1 MFVVQSIMEV
11 VAVINDETKR
21 KLRELNLN
29 EIVTALESQ
38 QMDINCV
45 TLPFDERMQRLVDYV
60 YQEKYNSKIQRL
72 MKLSKFRLPKAEVN
86 DIYYL
91 NRGIDRQLIQELSTC
106 QFIGSNSNIIFQGFT
121 GSGKTYLSCALGR
134 QACKHQIRTRYVRL
148 PDLLM
153 EYDEATLLP
162 KGTVKLLKKYSNY
175 DLLILDEWLLEDI
188 SEEEEQHF
196 IFELIE
202 RRHDSTSTI
211 FCTQYR
217 KEDWHSRLGGGVHAD
232 AIMDRIVH
240 NAVWVET
247 GSMNM
252 REYYSKQNFIR

>member
-1 MFVVQSIMEV
+1 MFVEQNIMEV
-11 VAVINDETKR
+11 EVVINDETKR
-21 KLRELNLN
+21 KLRELNLS
-29 EIVTALESQ
+29 ELITAMESQ
-38 QMDINCV
+38 QNDIHST
-45 TLPFDERMQRLVDYV
+45 TLSFDERMQRLIDYL
-60 YQEKYNSKIQRL
+60 YQEKYNSRIQRL
-72 MKLSKFRLPKAEVN
+72 MKLSKFRLAKAEVN

-91 NRGIDRQLIQELSTC
+91 NRGIDKGLIQELSTC

-121 GSGKTYLSCALGR
+121 GSGKTYLACALGR
-134 QACKHQIRTRYVRL
+134 QACKYQIRTKYVRL
-148 PDLLM
+148 PDLLV
-153 EYDEATLLP
+153 EYDESTLLT
-162 KGTVKLLKKYSNY
+162 KGTVKLLKKYTNFG
-175 DLLILDEWLLEDI
+175 LLILDEWLLEDI
-188 SEEEEQHF
+188 SEEEQHF

-217 KEDWHSRLGGGVHAD
+217 KEDWHARLGGGVHAD

-252 REYYSKQNFIR
+252 REYYSKQGYIR

>member
-1 MFVVQSIMEV
+1 M
-11 VAVINDETKR
+11 INDETKR
-21 KLRELNLN
+21 KLRELNLS
-29 EIVTALESQ
+29 ELVTALETQ
-38 QMDINCV
+38 QRDIHSAAL
-45 TLPFDERMQRLVDYV
+45 TFDERIQRLVDYL

-72 MKLSKFRLPKAEVN
+72 MKLSKFRLPKAETN
-86 DIYYL
+86 DIYYS
-91 NRGIDRQLIQELSTC
+91 NRGIDKNLIQELSTC
-106 QFIGSNSNIIFQGFT
+106 QFIGTSSNVIFQGFT

-134 QACKHQIRTRYVRL
+134 QACKYQIRTRYIRL

-153 EYDEATLLP
+153 EYDESTLTT
-162 KGTVKLLKKYSNY
+162 KGKVKLLKKYSSFG
-175 DLLILDEWLLEDI
+175 LLILDEWLLEDI
-188 SEEEEQHF
+188 SEEEQHF

-202 RRHDSTSTI
+202 RRHDQTSTI

-217 KEDWHSRLGGGVHAD
+217 REDWHSRLGGGVHAD

-252 REYYSKQNFIR
+252 REYYSNQNTFK

>member
-1 MFVVQSIMEV
+1 MYVVQNIMEV

-21 KLRELNLN
+21 KLRELNLG
-29 EIVTALESQ
+29 ELIVALESQ
-38 QMDINCV
+38 QSDINSV
-45 TLPFDERMQRLVDYV
+45 TLPFDERVQRLVDYI

-72 MKLSKFRLPKAEVN
+72 MKLSKFRLPKAEIN
-86 DIYYL
+86 DIYYS
-91 NRGIDRQLIQELSTC
+91 NRGMDRQLLQELSTC

-121 GSGKTYLSCALGR
+121 GSGKTYLACAFGR
-134 QACKHQIRTRYVRL
+134 QACKNQIRTKYVRL
-148 PDLLM
+148 PDLLV
-153 EYDEATLLP
+153 EYDESKLLT
-162 KGTVKLLKKYSNY
+162 KGTVKLLKKYSSY
-175 DLLILDEWLLEDI
+175 GLLILDEWLLEDI
-188 SEEEEQHF
+188 SEGEQHF

-202 RRHDSTSTI
+202 RRHDLSSTI

-217 KEDWHSRLGGGVHAD
+217 KEDWHNRLGGGVHAD

-252 REYYSKQNFIR
+252 REYYSKQSYIR

>member
-1 MFVVQSIMEV
+1 M
-11 VAVINDETKR
+11 INDETKR
-21 KLRELNLN
+21 KLRELNLS
-29 EIVTALESQ
+29 ELVTALETQ
-38 QMDINCV
+38 QRDIHSAAL
-45 TLPFDERMQRLVDYV
+45 TFDERIQRLVDYL

-72 MKLSKFRLPKAEVN
+72 MKLSKFRLPKAETN
-86 DIYYL
+86 DIYYS
-91 NRGIDRQLIQELSTC
+91 NRGIDKNLIQELSTC
-106 QFIGSNSNIIFQGFT
+106 QFIGTSSNVIFQGFT

-134 QACKHQIRTRYVRL
+134 QACKYQIRTRYIRL

-153 EYDEATLLP
+153 EYDESTLTT
-162 KGTVKLLKKYSNY
+162 KGKVKLLKKYSSFG
-175 DLLILDEWLLEDI
+175 LLILDEWLLEEI
-188 SEEEEQHF
+188 SEEEQHF

-202 RRHDSTSTI
+202 RRHDQTSTI

-217 KEDWHSRLGGGVHAD
+217 REDWHSRLGGGVHAD

-252 REYYSKQNFIR
+252 REYYSNQNTFK

>member
-1 MFVVQSIMEV
+1 MFVEQNIMEV
-11 VAVINDETKR
+11 EVVINDETKR
-21 KLRELNLN
+21 KLRELNLS
-29 EIVTALESQ
+29 ELITAMESQ
-38 QMDINCV
+38 QNDIHST
-45 TLPFDERMQRLVDYV
+45 TLSFDERMQRLVDYL
-60 YQEKYNSKIQRL
+60 YQEKYNSRIQRL
-72 MKLSKFRLPKAEVN
+72 MKLSKFRLAKAEVN

-91 NRGIDRQLIQELSTC
+91 NRGIDKGLIQELSTC

-121 GSGKTYLSCALGR
+121 GSGKTYLACALGR
-134 QACKHQIRTRYVRL
+134 QACKYQIRTKYVRL
-148 PDLLM
+148 PDLLV
-153 EYDEATLLP
+153 EYDESTLLT
-162 KGTVKLLKKYSNY
+162 KGTVKLLKKYTNFG
-175 DLLILDEWLLEDI
+175 LLILDEWLLEDI
-188 SEEEEQHF
+188 SEEEQHF

-217 KEDWHSRLGGGVHAD
+217 KEDWHARLGGGVHAD

-252 REYYSKQNFIR
+252 REYYSKQGYIR